1 MITTLAMFGVLLFA
15 IVAYALFTVQDGGD
29 DE

>member
-1 MITTLAMFGVLLFA
+1 MMTALIMFALLLVA
-15 IVAYALFTVQDGGD
+15 IVAYALFTAHDGGD